1 MSSLDPSHWAVSN
14 QWDELH
20 PGSANFFPSCSVWA
34 EPVLSRMTEDTESTL
49 HILQLLKISIMIGLI
64 WDTFVRVFPSLES
77 VGRWGFIPSPLT
89 ILCLFPVD
97 PHYSIC
103 LEFTG
108 PAAWLVG
115 CSVIILL
122 LMLLQK
128 RSCFILIRTLAPFVK
143 PFVKLVCIWT
153 KSLEVQLKSMFLSSQ
168 VLCGCDFLS
177 TSIGRV

>member
-1 MSSLDPSHWAVSN
+1 MLRVSWA
-14 QWDELH
+14 
-20 PGSANFFPSCSVWA
+20 CA
-34 EPVLSRMTEDTESTL
+34 EQDDWGHREHVAHSTAVKNIYHDWINL
-49 HILQLLKISIMIGLI
+49 RHI
-64 WDTFVRVFPSLES
+64 VRVFPSLES

-89 ILCLFPVD
+89 VLCLFPVD
-97 PHYSIC
+97 PHSSIC

-128 RSCFILIRTLAPFVK
+128 RSCFILIGTLAPFVK

-177 TSIGRV
+177 ASIGRVSVYLS